1 MTDKQFIGLLSP
13 LQKIQATSE
22 RTERA
27 LNVLNITAT
36 EILESSKEV
45 LGELKEQTIILGD
58 IRLLL
63 DDIRESTAK
72 TAGRGKTKPDIKI
85 GAAGGF
91 SLATFMIMTAFG
103 VSGASKFLSGIS
115 KVSPAQLLTAIAISV
130 AFIPMIDAFSRIYRT
145 LRPIASTG
153 FLALS
158 MLNANMG
165 TIGKMGKLGKDSI
178 GGGLKSATSTGRMS
192 GTNAVMSSMLIMIGM
207 GVVMMTLSYVF
218 KAMAI
223 PTGKQI
229 LTAALIGFALQPM
242 AMVFVTVSLA
252 MRKSGFKPNKKG
264 IKRLLM
270 TGAAMLVTTM
280 AFIGIAYAFRLLPKQ
295 IIEPPALD
303 WVINTSL
310 LLYFFSKSF
319 ARIAETSKNMDE
331 KQIAKAVLIIPIL
344 GLTMVALAYVLNK
357 MPTSIIE
364 GPDIKWV
371 IKTGLLLLVFTK
383 AFVMIAR
390 AANKIK
396 FGDILEAAGVMLLV
410 AGLIVGVT
418 YILQYMPDE
427 YKELPSVGYI
437 LKLGLISVAMGIP
450 LIILG
455 LIAKSGGGAA
465 ALGLGM
471 LAMLL
476 IAVTIVGMA
485 WIFSAMPDDAGAVG
499 ANVMD
504 FIMSPVNALVDVLVR
519 FVNEIGVE
527 NLLPL
532 AGGILAIAGA
542 FAALSAVSLGASVSG
557 VASAVGNL
565 ATSAID
571 WVSSKVSGEDV
582 RSGPMGILLTL
593 ADNAEKL
600 KTLGEPLKAIGT
612 AFEVLVAPG
621 RVIGKFTKFLEV
633 LSDNTF
639 TKQNKN
645 LAKIADSFVKI
656 SDASSK
662 MSVEAINATNELF
675 KTISELSSNN
685 TNTME
690 ELGKKIVEA
699 VNSLNKTVDGLDGSV
714 NSFGSKSIEFLKSGI
729 DKFTSKTVESTDQNG
744 NISSEDLTEAIE
756 ALRRDINGVLQV
768 QVINASGI

>member
-72 TAGRGKTKPDIKI
+72 TAGRGKKKPDIKI
-85 GAAGGF
+85 GVSGGF
-91 SLATFMIMTAFG
+91 SLASFMIMTAMG
-103 VSGASKFLSGIS
+103 VAGASYFLSGIA
-115 KVSPAQLLTAIAISV
+115 KVKPEQLLTAIAISV
-130 AFIPMIDAFSRIYRT
+130 AFIPMIDAFSRIFRT

-165 TIGKMGKLGKDSI
+165 SVGKMAGMKET
-178 GGGLKSATSTGRMS
+178 LKSSESTGRM
-192 GTNAVMSSMLIMIGM
+192 GAGKAMLSSMLIMIGM
-207 GVVMMTLSYVF
+207 GVVITTLSYIF
-218 KAMAI
+218 KAITI
-223 PTGKQI
+223 PSGQQI
-229 LTAALIGFALQPM
+229 VTAALIGFALQPM
-242 AMVFVTVSLA
+242 SMVFVTLSIS
-252 MRKSGFKPNKKG
+252 MRKNGFRANKKG
-264 IKRLLM
+264 IQNLLM

-280 AFIGIAYAFRLLPKQ
+280 AFVGIAYAFRLLPKQ
-295 IIEPPALD
+295 LVEPPALE

-319 ARIAETSKNMDE
+319 ARIAETTNNMDK

-344 GLTMVALAYVLNK
+344 GLTMVALAYALNK
-357 MPTSIIE
+357 MPTSIAD
-364 GPDIKWV
+364 GPSAKWI
-371 IKTGLLLLVFTK
+371 IKTGLLLLIFTK

-390 AANKIK
+390 AAKKIK

-418 YILQYMPDE
+418 HILQYMPDE

-437 LKLGLISVAMGIP
+437 LKLGLISLAMGIP

-465 ALGLGM
+465 VLGIGM

-476 IAVTIVGMA
+476 IAGTIVGMA

-542 FAALSAVSLGASVSG
+542 FAALSAVSLGSSVSG

-600 KTLGEPLKAIGT
+600 KTLAEPLKAIGT

-621 RVIGKFTKFLEV
+621 KVIGKFTKFLEV

-639 TKQNKN
+639 AKQNKN
-645 LAKIADSFVKI
+645 LAKIADSFVRI

-675 KTISELSSNN
+675 KTISELSSDNA
-685 TNTME
+685 NTME
-690 ELGKKIVEA
+690 ELGKKIVES
-699 VNSLNKTVDGLDGSV
+699 VNALNKTVDGLDGSV
-714 NSFGSKSIEFLKSGI
+714 NSFGAQSMEFLKSGI

-768 QVINASGI
+768 QVVNAGGI